1 MSGHDERDATTLPG
15 PAVAPLVVPP
25 DLRGLTIGLP
35 TEYFPADLDPG
46 TRAGVERTVALIREL
61 GARVV
66 DVSLPHSPY
75 AVPTYYILAP
85 AEASANLARYDGVRY
100 GPPRP
105 AGLPDVRALY
115 QATRGRGFGP
125 EVRRRILIGTYVLSA
140 GYYEAYYGKAQRMRA
155 RIAEDFTRV
164 FASGVDL
171 LFTPTT
177 PTPAFRAGEKTE
189 DPVQM
194 YLADVFVCAVSLAGL
209 PGLSLPVGRSGGL
222 PLGGQLIA
230 PYAADERMLSAA
242 AVLERHLDAT
252 AEVR

>member
-1 MSGHDERDATTLPG
+1 
-15 PAVAPLVVPP
+15 
-25 DLRGLTIGLP
+25 
-35 TEYFPADLDPG
+35 
-46 TRAGVERTVALIREL
+46 
-61 GARVV
+61 
-66 DVSLPHSPY
+66 VSLPHSPY

-100 GPPRP
+100 GPTRP

-115 QATRGRGFGP
+115 QATRGEGFGA

-155 RIAEDFTRV
+155 RIADDFTRA

-209 PGLSLPVGRSGGL
+209 PGMSLPVGRTGGL
-222 PLGGQLIA
+222 PVGGQLIA
-230 PYAADERMLSAA
+230 PHGADGAMLSAA
-242 AVLERHLDAT
+242 AALEAVLDPT
-252 AEVR
+252 GEVR